1 MRFPEMIEAAAAT
14 RAPQVIANYLR
25 ETAAA
30 FHACYNAAPILIAE
44 EEVRNARLGL
54 SKATQQ
60 VLANGLAL
68 LGVTAPETM

>member
-1 MRFPEMIEAAAAT
+1 MIEAAAAN

-30 FHACYNAAPILIAE
+30 FHAFYNAAPILIAE